1 MDDLIYWVWLQQV
14 LGFANPRIKP
24 IIDLYGNPK
33 KFYEAGK
40 ANWKMTGLFTQKAL
54 SKLENTDFSKAQSI
68 IKECKKKGQ
77 SLITFNNREYPERLK
92 AIYAPPCVLYVKGKI
107 PEIDDSISISIIGTR
122 RATEYGMNMAFDFA
136 FKLAKSDAIV
146 ISGGAM
152 GIDITAHRGALMA
165 KGQCVC
171 VLGCGLDYPYL
182 MDNKS
187 TRDLISKNGALIS
200 EYPPGTF
207 PLKQNFPTRNRIMAG
222 LSLGVLVVE
231 AGSKSG
237 SIITA
242 RYAADEGRDVFAIP
256 GNAGSF
262 VSEGTNNLIKQ
273 GAKLVTDPSEILEEY
288 LSETRIK
295 SLSAETL
302 DTISYRDYKDY
313 SEYKTKERV
322 SAKADK
328 KSKAED
334 TSKKVKTEKQNK
346 SENIPNDLS
355 DQAKA
360 VLKQLS
366 SDKAK
371 HIDKI
376 SFDSGLPVSQAL
388 MIITELELAG
398 FICSCPGK
406 RYKLPE

>member
-1 MDDLIYWVWLQQV
+1 MQLDDLVYWVWLQQA
-14 LGFANPRIKP
+14 LGFSNPRLKS
-24 IIDLYGNPK
+24 IIELYGNPK
-33 KFYEAGK
+33 KFYKSGK
-40 ANWKMTGLFTQKAL
+40 NDWKMTGLFTQKAL
-54 SKLENTDFSKAQSI
+54 NKLESTEISQAQSI
-68 IKECKKKGQ
+68 IEECKKKGQ
-77 SLITFNNREYPERLK
+77 SLITFNSKEYPERLK
-92 AIYAPPCVLYVKGKI
+92 AIYAPPCLLYVKGKL
-107 PEIDDSISISIIGTR
+107 PEIDNSISVSIVGTR
-122 RATEYGMNMAFDFA
+122 SATEYGMNMAFDFA

-165 KGQCVC
+165 KGRCVC

-187 TRDLISKNGALIS
+187 TRDLITENGALVS

-207 PLKQNFPTRNRIMAG
+207 PLKRNFPIRNRIMAG
-222 LSLGVLVVE
+222 FSLGVLVVE

-237 SIITA
+237 SLITA

-262 VSEGTNNLIKQ
+262 VSEGANNLIKQ
-273 GAKLVTDPSEILEEY
+273 GAKLVTDPNEILEEY

-295 SLSAETL
+295 SLAAETIN
-302 DTISYRDYKDY
+302 TISYR
-313 SEYKTKERV
+313 EYKENTSTRTGK
-322 SAKADK
+322 KLQK
-328 KSKAED
+328 KSTPEKIE
-334 TSKKVKTEKQNK
+334 TTKKQSKI
-346 SENIPNDLS
+346 IPNDLS

-360 VLKQLS
+360 VLKHLS
-366 SDKAK
+366 SDEPK

-376 SFDSGLPVSQAL
+376 SFDSGLSIPQVL
-388 MIITELELAG
+388 MIITELELSG